1 MNNKTK
7 QWVIGASALMF
18 ACAVSAHPGG
28 KANSGYV
35 GNANGHLVVDSQGK
49 CVINSSWSKDQA
61 ITECDPSAAPKKAE
75 AAPAPKP
82 APAAVAAPAPAPAP
96 APVVEK
102 ITLKAGA
109 LFDSGKSDLK
119 PAGQRELDDLANKL
133 KGAQGIESIQVTGHT
148 DSQGQAASNQTLSE
162 QRAAAVKSYLIN
174 KGVDGSKISTRGMG
188 ASNPV
193 ADNATAAGR
202 AQNRR
207 VELDIKANK

>member
-7 QWVIGASALMF
+7 QWVMGMVSTSALLLSCTAF
-18 ACAVSAHPGG
+18 AHPGG
-28 KANSGYV
+28 KAHSGYV
-35 GNANGHLVVDSQGK
+35 GDANGHLVVDSQGK
-49 CVINSSWSKDQA
+49 CVLNSSWTKDLA
-61 ITECDPSAAPKKAE
+61 DCDASTAPKKAE

-82 APAAVAAPAPAPAP
+82 VPAAAPAPTPAI
-96 APVVEK
+96 EK

-133 KGAQGIESIQVTGHT
+133 KGTQGIESIQVTGHT

-174 KGVDGSKISTRGMG
+174 KGVDGNKISTRGMG

-193 ADNATAAGR
+193 ADNATVAGR

-207 VELDIKANK
+207 VELDITANK

>member
-1 MNNKTK
+1 MNNKMK
-7 QWVIGASALMF
+7 QWVIGMASTSALMF
-18 ACAVSAHPGG
+18 AYAASAHPGG

-35 GNANGHLVVDSQGK
+35 GDSNGHLVLDSQGK
-49 CVINSSWSKDQA
+49 CVINSSWTKELA
-61 ITECDPSAAPKKAE
+61 IADCDPSAAPKKA
-75 AAPAPKP
+75 APAPKP
-82 APAAVAAPAPAPAP
+82 VPAAAVPAPT
-96 APVVEK
+96 PVIEK

-133 KGAQGIESIQVTGHT
+133 KDTQGIESIQVTGHT
-148 DSQGQAASNQTLSE
+148 DSQGQVAFNQALSE

-174 KGVDGSKISTRGMG
+174 KGVDGNKISTRGLG
-188 ASNPV
+188 ASSPV

>member
-1 MNNKTK
+1 MNNKVK
-7 QWVIGASALMF
+7 QWVLGTASTAVLVF
-18 ACAVSAHPGG
+18 AVAASAHPGG

-35 GNANGHLVVDSQGK
+35 GDISGHLVLDSQGQ
-49 CVINSSWSKDQA
+49 CVINSSWTKELVLAD
-61 ITECDPSAAPKKAE
+61 CDPSAAPKKAE
-75 AAPAPKP
+75 VAPAPKP
-82 APAAVAAPAPAPAP
+82 VPPPVAAPAPVA
-96 APVVEK
+96 EK

-119 PAGQRELDDLANKL
+119 TAGQRELDDLASKL
-133 KGAQGIESIQVTGHT
+133 KGTQGIESIQVTGHT
-148 DSQGQAASNQTLSE
+148 DSQGQAAFNQTLSE

-174 KGVDGSKISTRGMG
+174 KGVDGNKISTRGMG

-193 ADNATAAGR
+193 ADNATASGR

>member
-1 MNNKTK
+1 MNSKTK
-7 QWVIGASALMF
+7 QWFIGMVSTSALMF
-18 ACAVSAHPGG
+18 ACTVSAHPGG

-35 GNANGHLVVDSQGK
+35 GDSNGHLVLDSQGK
-49 CVINSSWSKDQA
+49 CVMNSSWTKELA
-61 ITECDPSAAPKKAE
+61 IAECDPNAAPKKAE

-82 APAAVAAPAPAPAP
+82 VPAAALPAPS
-96 APVVEK
+96 PVIEK

-133 KGAQGIESIQVTGHT
+133 KGTQGIESIQVTGHT
-148 DSQGQAASNQTLSE
+148 DSQGQAAFNQALSE

-174 KGVDGSKISTRGMG
+174 KGVDGNKISTRGMG

-193 ADNATAAGR
+193 ANNATVAGR